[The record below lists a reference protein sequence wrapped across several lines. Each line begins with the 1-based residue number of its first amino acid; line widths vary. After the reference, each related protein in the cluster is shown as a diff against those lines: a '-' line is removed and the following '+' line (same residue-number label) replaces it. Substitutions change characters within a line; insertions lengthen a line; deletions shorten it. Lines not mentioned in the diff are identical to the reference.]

1 MLVKEY
7 DLRCPNGLFK
17 TISTDYEWIL
27 SKSSNCNAFGDTT
40 TICSNNKI
48 DNLSVVAEGKRK
60 FGIVSSK
67 SVENKLN

>member
-7 DLRCPNGLFK
+7 DLRCPNRLFK
-17 TISTDYEWIL
+17 TISTDYER
-27 SKSSNCNAFGDTT
+27 SNCNVFGHTT

-48 DNLSVVAEGKRK
+48 DNLSAVAEGKRK

-67 SVENKLN
+67 SAENKQN

>member
-7 DLRCPNGLFK
+7 DLRYPNGLFK
-17 TISTDYEWIL
+17 TISTDYEWRL
-27 SKSSNCNAFGDTT
+27 SKCNNCNVFGHTT

-48 DNLSVVAEGKRK
+48 DNLSAVAEGKRK

-67 SVENKLN
+67 SAENKQN